1 MTGRSCLLAKSLN
14 ERKKTMMNKLFKRA
28 VPPALCALALTTAA
42 SAAGTGFTDV
52 PEDAWYA
59 SAAVYCRDNGIMS
72 GTSATE
78 FSPGRPMTRA
88 MLAAVLYRMSGSPAA
103 EGESPF
109 SDVKTGDWCG
119 PAVVWASGKGYMGG
133 YGDGRVGPNAPV
145 TREQL
150 AAVLWCYSGSPDAFA
165 SDFADEAAIASYA
178 GKAVDWTR
186 SAGVMN
192 GLSDGRFAPKN
203 QTTRAQLA
211 VVLRNYISPSLLT
224 EVSAM
229 DVMCQPC
236 GAAAMPDGSLLVT
249 DTYNRVV

>member
-1 MTGRSCLLAKSLN
+1 
-14 ERKKTMMNKLFKRA
+14 MMNKLFKRA

-88 MLAAVLYRMSGSPAA
+88 MLAAVLYRMSSSPAA

-133 YGDGRVGPNAPV
+133 YGDGRFGPNAPV

-165 SDFADEAAIASYA
+165 SDFAD
-178 GKAVDWTR
+178 
-186 SAGVMN
+186 
-192 GLSDGRFAPKN
+192 
-203 QTTRAQLA
+203 
-211 VVLRNYISPSLLT
+211 
-224 EVSAM
+224 
-229 DVMCQPC
+229 
-236 GAAAMPDGSLLVT
+236 
-249 DTYNRVV
+249 

>member
-1 MTGRSCLLAKSLN
+1 MLFRS
-14 ERKKTMMNKLFKRA
+14 
-28 VPPALCALALTTAA
+28 
-42 SAAGTGFTDV
+42 
-52 PEDAWYA
+52 
-59 SAAVYCRDNGIMS
+59 
-72 GTSATE
+72 
-78 FSPGRPMTRA
+78 
-88 MLAAVLYRMSGSPAA
+88 
-103 EGESPF
+103 
-109 SDVKTGDWCG
+109 
-119 PAVVWASGKGYMGG
+119 
-133 YGDGRVGPNAPV
+133 
-145 TREQL
+145 
-150 AAVLWCYSGSPDAFA
+150 
-165 SDFADEAAIASYA
+165 DEAAIASYA